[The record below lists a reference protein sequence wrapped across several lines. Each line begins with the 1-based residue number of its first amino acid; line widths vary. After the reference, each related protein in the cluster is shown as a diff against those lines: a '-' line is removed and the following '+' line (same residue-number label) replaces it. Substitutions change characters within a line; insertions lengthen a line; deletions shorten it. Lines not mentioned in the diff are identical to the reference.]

1 ECLLSVV
8 ADLREASPAVTKR
21 IAEILLLLQ
30 LHRRTVHSFY
40 AVQPRKRDV
49 QKQLQKVLT
58 PPKRSA
64 TPTPFQCV
72 FLREVFELCNYVDRS
87 QLTANLGGYFIYN
100 HESWVSFI
108 KEMDSFVQDFVCVV
122 RKLPVCIRALQDFSR
137 LPVPTKY
144 ETLSM
149 FCSTNQ
155 ARLECLRRDLGLD
168 ALLRR
173 CECVLEKFRHPEK
186 DPCYQD
192 MVGTVLFTHTALE
205 MLQNYDRIQAA
216 VEKVDLLWRRVFSS
230 ALLSLHVL
238 QLQRDTQQVVCEM
251 EQVIQ
256 KMQKFTPENLRDADQ
271 AETLRSEFS
280 TSVYTQAKALVRR
293 AEEMLNTVSKMDVF
307 RQRGEEHRWIS
318 ELERWTDQ
326 LRALMVIQSRNL
338 KSICTFHHSY
348 HTVNFPFFIWC
359 TKLRRLLLAPAS
371 ATFRDLQQVLQWQYE
386 CLKNR
391 NQAAGSAFE
400 LHPGSNV
407 CVQSVPPDPDVFL
420 KPGANAPPVLQ
431 PGVKPPSL
439 SSFDSGFDG
448 AGHLEAVFGKTYQ
461 DEPCRTKSPHLH
473 VCEENVS
480 SIALGAPSICIV
492 PNASGEKVNLE
503 ITVKRSATLPK
514 NPWLSLPVDDLE
526 NCYMVIISPSQK
538 TTRSCDQL
546 TQTTETS
553 LCELQDQTTDWSP
566 IRNVLSSTVTDGGHE
581 AETSEN
587 MPTLLWD
594 SYDLRDLGH
603 DLDSMLLGDPEC
615 EWEIKEQ
622 NELRAVEETLSRAA
636 GILQEEESVLAQE
649 EILDVLLEA
658 DNPERLWP
666 SWSKACQF
674 TQMSSSEL
682 AEAGVMGLEED
693 LASLHFGSHD
703 DLSPEGSGVLQSCS
717 DTPSETG
724 SDSLIHLKLGNGGPE
739 RTGLLKEIE
748 NLKVL
753 EEKIIE
759 ENLKIGKLRCCISEE
774 RMSPQ
779 SLSEDRRRFLEK
791 LEQEKQEVEEMER
804 NLSKDLKKSK
814 LKRSSRSRKIVMCSV
829 MGKASVLKED
839 EVLLVNC
846 RRSTH
851 EALNYQQPCY
861 EEPSNSV
868 VDDHAPHKSSNP
880 GLSVSSKCSNIAAD
894 SSDAR
899 LSSQDQQNT
908 DSNAPSMFLPSLMS
922 GGCSVETKEQ
932 SQLVSSA
939 TDVSNAQSSANGEP
953 KDLSDPP
960 DLSKEKLMHSDPSE
974 NFEISE
980 RCPEVHQVETLTSEE
995 TSPAFDPGGP
1005 TPLPRSSPINQTS
1018 LASIVGPKPKERKNP
1033 LQRRSQVE
1041 HHQNNNNNL
1050 HTLDHG
1056 AGLDTS
1062 SEEPLSC
1069 ECLERSEDHNPEAW
1083 CESSIIRTP
1092 SPQLEL
1098 SEPCGAVENEVD
1110 RNADDAFTRRVCR
1123 SPLRQQFQIC
1133 AREMS
1138 DYQTPVVLDTGS
1150 SLVKAGFSDQD
1161 LPTSIFPAAI
1171 GLPKYE
1177 EVMSGRVDRGV
1188 YVGHDAQRMRGVLTL
1203 HYPMRNGAVSN
1214 WDQMEMIWTHAFEQL
1229 RVCSEDHPV
1238 LLTEGVMT
1246 TQENRQRSIQLLFEC
1261 FNVPL
1266 AYVAMQPV
1274 LALYTSGR
1282 TTGVVFDSGDGVS
1295 HSVPVFDGYCLPH
1308 AVQRFNLSGR
1318 DVTLHL
1324 QQLLTEQGVCMRTSA
1339 EMEIVREMK
1348 ERCCCVALNDEVELS
1363 GGGGAYSPVPYTLP
1377 DGQVVSLATE
1387 RFRAPE
1393 ILFRPELIGQDYYG
1407 MHESVFKSVLRSD
1420 VDLRRELVENII
1432 LSGGNTLLSGLPER
1446 LQQEISRL
1454 APAGLGEKVKV
1465 TSPPDRDFSVWRGGA
1480 ILASMPTFSSAWI
1493 SQDEYEEFGPQIV
1506 FRKCF

>member
-1 ECLLSVV
+1 MR
-8 ADLREASPAVTKR
+8 AGSPSS
-21 IAEILLLLQ
+21 
-30 LHRRTVHSFY
+30 RRWTV
-40 AVQPRKRDV
+40 
-49 QKQLQKVLT
+49 
-58 PPKRSA
+58 
-64 TPTPFQCV
+64 
-72 FLREVFELCNYVDRS
+72 LCRT
-87 QLTANLGGYFIYN
+87 L
-100 HESWVSFI
+100 
-108 KEMDSFVQDFVCVV
+108 CVV
-122 RKLPVCIRALQDFSR
+122 RKLR
-137 LPVPTKY
+137 
-144 ETLSM
+144 
-149 FCSTNQ
+149 
-155 ARLECLRRDLGLD
+155 
-168 ALLRR
+168 
-173 CECVLEKFRHPEK
+173 CVLEKFRHPEK
-186 DPCYQD
+186 VPCYQD

-216 VEKVDLLWRRVFSS
+216 VEKVDLLWRHVFSS
-230 ALLSLHVL
+230 TSLSLHVL
-238 QLQRDTQQVVCEM
+238 QLQRDTQQCVVSQVVCEM
-251 EQVIQ
+251 EQVMQ
-256 KMQKFTPENLRDADQ
+256 KMQKFTPENLRDADR
-271 AETLRSEFS
+271 AETLRLDFS
-280 TSVYTQAKALVRR
+280 TSVYTQAEALVRR
-293 AEEMLNTVSKMDVF
+293 AEEMLNTVSEMDVF

-326 LRALMVIQSRNL
+326 LRALMLIQSRNL

-348 HTVNFPFFIWC
+348 HTIQCWYHAAVCENFLQDLLWRTCSNTQDPEESSPSHQSDVFCVIQEFLRLHPPPEADELMQLAQLSHLIPDAHLEGSGKQLVQRC

-386 CLKNR
+386 CLKYR
-391 NQAAGSAFE
+391 NKAAGSACE
-400 LHPGSNV
+400 LYPGSNV
-407 CVQSVPPDPDVFL
+407 CVQSVPPDSDVLL
-420 KPGANAPPVLQ
+420 KRGADDPPVLQ

-448 AGHLEAVFGKTYQ
+448 AGHLEAGFGKTYQ
-461 DEPCRTKSPHLH
+461 DEPSRPKSTHLH
-473 VCEENVS
+473 VREENVS
-480 SIALGAPSICIV
+480 SLSLGAPSICIV
-492 PNASGEKVNLE
+492 PNASGKTVNLE

-526 NCYMVIISPSQK
+526 NCYTVIISPSQK
-538 TTRSCDQL
+538 TTRNCDQL

-587 MPTLLWD
+587 VPTLLWD

-603 DLDSMLLGDPEC
+603 DSDSMLLGDPEC

-622 NELRAVEETLSRAA
+622 NKLRAVEETLSRAA
-636 GILQEEESVLAQE
+636 GILQEEESVLDQE
-649 EILDVLLEA
+649 EILDVLLET

-674 TQMSSSEL
+674 TQMSSSEF

-693 LASLHFGSHD
+693 LASLHFGSRG
-703 DLSPEGSGVLQSCS
+703 DLSPESSGVLQSGS

-724 SDSLIHLKLGNGGPE
+724 SDSLIHLELGNGGPE

-753 EEKIIE
+753 EEKILE
-759 ENLKIGKLRCCISEE
+759 ENLKIGELRCCISEE

-814 LKRSSRSRKIVMCSV
+814 LKRSSRSQKIVMCSV

-851 EALNYQQPCY
+851 EALNNQQACL
-861 EEPSNSV
+861 EEPTNPV
-868 VDDHAPHKSSNP
+868 VDDHAPHKSSDP
-880 GLSVSSKCSNIAAD
+880 GLSVSSKCSNVAAD
-894 SSDAR
+894 SSTSDAR

-908 DSNAPSMFLPSLMS
+908 DSNAPFMFMPSLMS

-932 SQLVSSA
+932 SEWVSSA
-939 TDVSNAQSSANGEP
+939 TDISNAQSSANGKP
-953 KDLSDPP
+953 KDLLDPP
-960 DLSKEKLMHSDPSE
+960 DLSKEKPMHSDPSE

-995 TSPAFDPGGP
+995 TSPAFDPGGL

-1018 LASIVGPKPKERKNP
+1018 LALIVGPKPKECKNP
-1033 LQRRSQVE
+1033 LWRRSQVE
-1041 HHQNNNNNL
+1041 HHQNNNNNNL

-1056 AGLDTS
+1056 AGSDEV
-1062 SEEPLSC
+1062 SEEPVSC
-1069 ECLERSEDHNPEAW
+1069 ECLKRSKDQNPEVW
-1083 CESSIIRTP
+1083 CES
-1092 SPQLEL
+1092 LN
-1098 SEPCGAVENEVD
+1098 NEVD
-1110 RNADDAFTRRVCR
+1110 RYADGAFTRRVCR
-1123 SPLRQQFQIC
+1123 SPLQQQFQIC

-1161 LPTSIFPAAI
+1161 LPTSIFPTAI

-1266 AYVAMQPV
+1266 AYVAMQAV

-1282 TTGVVFDSGDGVS
+1282 GVVFDSGDGVS

-1363 GGGGAYSPVPYTLP
+1363 EGGGAYTQVHYTLP

-1432 LSGGNTLLSGLPER
+1432 LSGGNTLLSGLPDR